1 MPSDVLETE
10 NLIKQKEVEL
20 KGKDDHL
27 GITLMGYPQYTSAV
41 RLSMFASHMKEFT
54 CLNEGEPPQ
63 VFTSYENIFG
73 QNSSSLVVSDDDYE
87 VVAKIDRFEDNPNY
101 MYALIIYNEEKNFY
115 HVIFKKISENLTEK
129 FGYKYNNSN
138 LDSLE
143 VGDKIKKGDVLYKS
157 SSFDEDNNYCY
168 GKNAT
173 VAYILDPCNVED
185 AYGIR
190 KGFAKDMQSRLVENI
205 RVQLNDN
212 EFLLNLYGDSRE
224 YRGLPRIGEKVKEN
238 VLAAKRKIINS
249 QILFDLKKSNEMKIL
264 PDSDTSYYSK
274 GVLTDI
280 EIYSNKS
287 IEELEAVDYNEQIIS
302 ILKNQER
309 FYSEILEV
317 TQDIIDSGAKYSDD
331 IGYIYSRSKKI
342 LDPQFMW
349 KDVNESVFSNIVI
362 YAQVD
367 RDIKMFAG
375 SKMTGRYGDKG
386 VISVIRDDDEMP
398 FTKDGRVV
406 DVIINPLSCPN
417 RLNPFQW
424 IEVELTHAAE
434 IVVQQMKTKET
445 HEERWDMM
453 KRFMKYFNERGEYDQ
468 LIKYYEGLSETEKD
482 EFWESVYKDG
492 IYINYPPM
500 WEDMPALDKIAEIEK
515 EFNIDRDQV
524 YVKKYGRI
532 IPIMHKVIVGKKY
545 MIKLKQT
552 SEKNFSARSTGS
564 LSQQGVP
571 EKSNKVRTNEKLYPT
586 TPIAIG
592 RDEDNNLAIG
602 TDTFMLAKLHLF
614 YRTSPFARRDI
625 GQIYTKDILNFKK
638 FKIKPGYKNR
648 IVEILNAK
656 LKSMG
661 GKIDFGFDGL
671 RVKVPDNGDMK
682 LYEYRG
688 KQYISTKTKMREI
701 IIDDVLR
708 MNFAKLHIDAPAD
721 IKEKMYQEYKYE
733 VLSTKVDGNLFV
745 KVGEKPWDKQ

>member
-1 MPSDVLETE
+1 M
-10 NLIKQKEVEL
+10 
-20 KGKDDHL
+20 
-27 GITLMGYPQYTSAV
+27 
-41 RLSMFASHMKEFT
+41 
-54 CLNEGEPPQ
+54 
-63 VFTSYENIFG
+63 
-73 QNSSSLVVSDDDYE
+73 
-87 VVAKIDRFEDNPNY
+87 
-101 MYALIIYNEEKNFY
+101 
-115 HVIFKKISENLTEK
+115 
-129 FGYKYNNSN
+129 
-138 LDSLE
+138 
-143 VGDKIKKGDVLYKS
+143 
-157 SSFDEDNNYCY
+157 
-168 GKNAT
+168 
-173 VAYILDPCNVED
+173 
-185 AYGIR
+185 
-190 KGFAKDMQSRLVENI
+190 
-205 RVQLNDN
+205 
-212 EFLLNLYGDSRE
+212 
-224 YRGLPRIGEKVKEN
+224 
-238 VLAAKRKIINS
+238 NS

-367 RDIKMFAG
+367 RDIKLFAG
-375 SKMTGRYGDKG
+375 SKITGRYGDKG

-515 EFNIDRDQV
+515 EFNIERDQV

-532 IPIMHKVIVGKKY
+532 IPIMHKVIV
-545 MIKLKQT
+545 I
-552 SEKNFSARSTGS
+552 
-564 LSQQGVP
+564 
-571 EKSNKVRTNEKLYPT
+571 
-586 TPIAIG
+586 
-592 RDEDNNLAIG
+592 
-602 TDTFMLAKLHLF
+602 
-614 YRTSPFARRDI
+614 
-625 GQIYTKDILNFKK
+625 
-638 FKIKPGYKNR
+638 
-648 IVEILNAK
+648 
-656 LKSMG
+656 
-661 GKIDFGFDGL
+661 
-671 RVKVPDNGDMK
+671 
-682 LYEYRG
+682 
-688 KQYISTKTKMREI
+688 
-701 IIDDVLR
+701 
-708 MNFAKLHIDAPAD
+708 
-721 IKEKMYQEYKYE
+721 
-733 VLSTKVDGNLFV
+733 
-745 KVGEKPWDKQ
+745 